1 MDVRFA
7 PLEGITDAIYRRV
20 HFACFGGVSKY
31 YIPFISPTVHH
42 IFTPKERRAIDPE
55 QNAGLPVVPQVLAKD
70 AEHFLWFAGEV
81 KAMGYDEVN
90 LNIGCPSGTVTA
102 KVKGSGL
109 LRETQVLRPF
119 LEEIFARTPL
129 PISIKTRVGYASAEE
144 WPAIL
149 DILRAYPMKELIIHP
164 RIRSQF
170 YKGETH
176 MDCIQMAVE
185 AGLPLVYNGDLFD
198 IPSCRDMAAR
208 YPDMP
213 MMLGRGLIANPA
225 LGREINGGKG
235 ITVGEIRS
243 FHQQLEAAYAAIYP
257 AAQVHSRMREVMKHT
272 ACCFDNADKARKA
285 IAKSN
290 PANYGAALGK
300 LLACP
305 LREEPGYMPV
315 MYAGK
320 A

>member
-7 PLEGITDAIYRRV
+7 PLEGITDTIYRRV
-20 HFACFGGVSKY
+20 HFRCFGGVDKY

-42 IFTPKERRAIDPE
+42 CFTPREWRAIDPAA
-55 QNAGLPVVPQVLAKD
+55 NAGMPVVPQVLAKD
-70 AEHFLWFAGEV
+70 AEHFLWFAAEL
-81 KAMGYDEVN
+81 KTMGYDEIN

-109 LRETQVLRPF
+109 LREKQILRPF
-119 LEEIFARTPL
+119 LAEIFARSPL
-129 PISIKTRVGYASAEE
+129 PISIKTRVGYASEAE
-144 WPAIL
+144 WPEIL

-170 YKGETH
+170 YKGELH
-176 MDCIQMAVE
+176 LDCFRRAAE

-198 IPSCRDMAAR
+198 VPACQAAQQQ
-208 YPDMP
+208 YPGMP
-213 MMLGRGLIANPA
+213 VMLGRGLIANPA
-225 LGREINGGKG
+225 LGRQLKGGAG
-235 ITVGEIRS
+235 LAHEEVRA
-243 FHQQLEAAYAAIYP
+243 FHDALEAAYAEVYP
-257 AAQVHSRMREVMKHT
+257 QAQVHSRMREVMKHM
-272 ACCFDNADKARKA
+272 ACCFADADKARKA

-290 PANYGAALGK
+290 PGNYHAALEK

-305 LREEPGYMPV
+305 LREEPGYMAV